1 MVLCSVEP
9 SRSMM
14 LPLSAD
20 GPFSSGSLTTP
31 LLKADGTDPVL
42 IGSDLDFQNTH
53 NLLRCPSING
63 IRPSGGVYSES
74 TATEFVGAQ
83 TETAVLMQGTSY
95 GTLSVSANTFQPGDC
110 YAIKVGG
117 DITCDNNDVF
127 TLRIRSNFG
136 AGTSPIFAEIEV
148 AVDGA
153 QVAGWW
159 EVEVEFIVRETGA
172 SGVASMSTNGHY
184 SYFNGTNVS
193 KGYGVNTI
201 QNTNFDTT
209 IANELMLTYA
219 TGEASITAFRVSQV
233 ALTKLFYYINFF
245 HSI

>member
-1 MVLCSVEP
+1 M
-9 SRSMM
+9 
-14 LPLSAD
+14 
-20 GPFSSGSLTTP
+20 
-31 LLKADGTDPVL
+31 
-42 IGSDLDFQNTH
+42 
-53 NLLRCPSING
+53 
-63 IRPSGGVYSES
+63 
-74 TATEFVGAQ
+74 
-83 TETAVLMQGTSY
+83 
-95 GTLSVSANTFQPGDC
+95 
-110 YAIKVGG
+110 GG

-153 QVAGWW
+153 QVLGWW

-201 QNTNFDTT
+201 QNTDFDTT
-209 IANELMLTYA
+209 IANEIMLTYA
-219 TGEASITAFRVSQV
+219 TGETSITSFRVSQV
-233 ALTKLFYYINFF
+233 ALTKLF
-245 HSI
+245 